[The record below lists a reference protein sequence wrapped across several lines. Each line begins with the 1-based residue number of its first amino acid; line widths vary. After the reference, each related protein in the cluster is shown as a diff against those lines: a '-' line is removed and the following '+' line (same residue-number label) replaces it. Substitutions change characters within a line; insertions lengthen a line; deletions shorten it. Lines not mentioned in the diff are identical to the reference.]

1 MAGRSRRIPTDPSPH
16 VFFDVVGSASGR
28 GVPEVWADPTR
39 DGSRVAEQLGTKQD
53 AASAYSLSTGK
64 KFLEKLADVVAEL
77 TAQANPSL
85 GERLRWELHQG
96 EIGRILEHFLRP
108 AAALPV
114 MLWTHSVC
122 WTDRCTTRINLG
134 GEVEVTNFDLR
145 EYGPTEPVRLR
156 FDYWRRPGRNWA
168 GSVRPR
174 NYVEIRPQWLSWAVP
189 PGMAIW
195 NPRFVRYRED
205 SEVVLGLDVG
215 TGVHRERLGAAALS
229 VEHEPFLNGGLLPAL
244 HGRTYGLWRDP
255 GTGLLRAVRVG
266 FASPHPAGVA
276 PGRLIDG
283 VGIWDVQILK
293 AQRFF
298 VRPGATDRDDVLY
311 DELTINFERT
321 TSRVVFIGVVHDRVG
336 YLGAESFGRSAH
348 ARVLSRILGT

>member
-1 MAGRSRRIPTDPSPH
+1 
-16 VFFDVVGSASGR
+16 
-28 GVPEVWADPTR
+28 
-39 DGSRVAEQLGTKQD
+39 VAEQLGIKQD
-53 AASAYSLSTGK
+53 AASAYSLAMGEK
-64 KFLEKLADVVAEL
+64 ILEKLPEVVGGL

-85 GERLRWELHQG
+85 GEPLKWELHRG

-114 MLWTHSVC
+114 MFWTHSVC

-134 GEVEVTNFDLR
+134 GEVEVSNFDHR

-168 GSVRPR
+168 GTVRPR
-174 NYVEIRPQWLSWAVP
+174 NYVEVRPQWLRWAVP
-189 PGMAIW
+189 AGMATW
-195 NPRFVRYRED
+195 NPRFVRYWED

-229 VEHEPFLNGGLLPAL
+229 MEYEVFLKRGLVPAL
-244 HGRTYGLWRDP
+244 DGRMFGLWRDP
-255 GTGLLRAVRVG
+255 DTGLLRALPVG
-266 FASPHPAGVA
+266 MASARPAGVR

-283 VGIWDVQILK
+283 VGVWDVQILK

-298 VRPGATDRDDVLY
+298 MRPGATNRDDVLY
-311 DELTINFERT
+311 DELTINFDRT
-321 TSRVVFIGVVHDRVG
+321 TSRVIFIGVLHDRVG
-336 YLGAESFGRSAH
+336 YLGDGSFGRSAH